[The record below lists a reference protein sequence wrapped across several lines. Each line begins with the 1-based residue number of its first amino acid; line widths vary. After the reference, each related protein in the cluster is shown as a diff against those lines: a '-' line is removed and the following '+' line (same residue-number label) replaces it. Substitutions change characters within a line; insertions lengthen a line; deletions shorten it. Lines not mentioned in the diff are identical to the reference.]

1 MRQVE
6 EKDKDG
12 ELDESGPKGFL
23 SLFSGNEVNQ
33 RKGSKNETFLI
44 RPDIG
49 SDSIN
54 ERKINN
60 NKISD
65 FCYSGPKEGKKYL
78 ISFTGFELKS
88 LVALRQKV
96 KGQFSK

>member
-44 RPDIG
+44 RTDIG

-60 NKISD
+60 NNISD
-65 FCYSGPKEGKKYL
+65 FCSSGPKEGKN
-78 ISFTGFELKS
+78 IMSFTGFELKS